1 MVNSRDEKIRLLM
14 REATD
19 QERRFRVIQEEEN
32 SSFMNWKDEDEG
44 QRPGTGTI
52 IVRARKANQELGTKI
67 QTNQEEAV
75 LCYKDTKFIQG
86 QNKHKTLGWFI
97 TNAILR
103 PQYIRAIEEHQVKGD
118 TFRNLTNNKP
128 SNHLLG
134 NATPYADHLVR
145 FVTAARCN
153 LLATPNNIAI
163 WTGQEK
169 PHCTCGKREN
179 AHITLRHILN
189 DCGYHTRA
197 YMKRHNG
204 IMQIIRDLI
213 TETTDV
219 EIIAEDSTTDTG
231 SNLKPDLVVKT
242 QEQIIIIDATCPYG
256 GSLLGQNEN
265 EEVRRQ
271 GRSLEKAFEAKIAK
285 YTPLKE
291 TLRER
296 FGGTIEILPI
306 VVSALGAVYKRTASE
321 IARIIKPS
329 KKRLKKILR
338 RLSKTAIAGSY
349 EIWRQLNRTR
359 NQNEKEGEDDPREA
373 RTQRDLN
380 EDREEEET
388 EEEHQGID
396 IEEDED
402 EDEEEEVTQE
412 DIQRWP
418 SEARILHRDT
428 P

>member
-1 MVNSRDEKIRLLM
+1 
-14 REATD
+14 
-19 QERRFRVIQEEEN
+19 
-32 SSFMNWKDEDEG
+32 MNWKDEDEG
-44 QRPGTGTI
+44 QRSGTGTI

-67 QTNQEEAV
+67 QTDQDEAV
-75 LCYKDTKFIQG
+75 LCYKDMKFVQG

-103 PQYIRAIEEHQVKGD
+103 PHYIRAIEEHQVKGD
-118 TFRNLTNNKP
+118 AFRDLTNNKP

-169 PHCTCGKREN
+169 PYCTCGKREN

-197 YMKRHNG
+197 YMRRHNG
-204 IMQIIRDLI
+204 IMQIIRDLVS
-213 TETTDV
+213 ETADV

-231 SNLKPDLVVKT
+231 SNLKPDLVIKT
-242 QEQIIIIDATCPYG
+242 QDQIVIIDATCPYG
-256 GSLLGQNEN
+256 GSLLTQNEN

-271 GRSLEKAFEAKIAK
+271 GLSLKKAFEAKITK

-296 FGGTIEILPI
+296 FGGTAEILPI

-329 KKRLKKILR
+329 KRRLKKILR

-349 EIWRQLNRTR
+349 EIWRQMNGTR
-359 NQNEKEGEDDPREA
+359 NQDEMEGEDDPRDA
-373 RTQRDLN
+373 GTQRDPN
-380 EDREEEET
+380 EDREEEE
-388 EEEHQGID
+388 HQGD
-396 IEEDED
+396 DVEED

-412 DIQRWP
+412 EIQMWP
-418 SEARILHRDT
+418 PEARILNRDSL
-428 P
+428 